1 MPEQRAQAMQG
12 FMRDIFPAI
21 ASGQIKPVVDRV
33 YGFDD
38 VEAAKAYVEADQHI
52 GKVIIRVD

>member
-1 MPEQRAQAMQG
+1 
-12 FMRDIFPAI
+12 MRDIFPAI